1 MFKLRST
8 GSIYSFSLFF
18 RNVLVSVLGLG
29 LACLNLLA
37 CVSYQ
42 DLQTREQTAVK
53 IVGFAKDTNKSIRT
67 GLLCIEQAGMHWFLL
82 KASSSDKTENV

>member
-1 MFKLRST
+1 M
-8 GSIYSFSLFF
+8 
-18 RNVLVSVLGLG
+18 LVSVLGLG
-29 LACLNLLA
+29 LACLKLLA

-67 GLLCIEQAGMHWFLL
+67 GLLCIVQAGMHWFLL